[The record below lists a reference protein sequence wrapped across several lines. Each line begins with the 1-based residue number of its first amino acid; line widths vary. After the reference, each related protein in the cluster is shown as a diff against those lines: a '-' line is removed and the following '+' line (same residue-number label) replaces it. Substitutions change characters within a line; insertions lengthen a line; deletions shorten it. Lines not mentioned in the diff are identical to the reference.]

1 MPEQN
6 VTQRITASPFVSSKS
21 VHAATIA
28 TGTTKGQFGDRL
40 IIPTHFGRVVGFHI
54 SSDQNITAVLRTYSA
69 SRIIFTDPVS
79 QAVTGGTPLGYQVN
93 QIGTVFIGDEC
104 ELLITNSSGS
114 TATITATIIS
124 RS

>member
-1 MPEQN
+1 MAEQD
-6 VTQRITASPFVSSKS
+6 VSQRYTAAPYVQEKT
-21 VHAATIA
+21 VIAATIV

-40 IIPTHFGRVVGFHI
+40 IIPTHYSRVVGFHI

-69 SRIIFTDPVS
+69 GRTVFTDPVS

-93 QIGTVFIGDEC
+93 QIGTIFIGAET
-104 ELLITNSSGS
+104 ELLITNASGS
-114 TATITATIIS
+114 TATISATIVS